1 MILTLLVVGKTD
13 EQFIREGI
21 AIYSQRLKHYI
32 DFRLEVIP
40 DIKKNRNMSE
50 KQQKKEEARK
60 IISRKSVSS
69 ELHIFDEKGKA
80 MTSLM
85 FADFLQ
91 KKMTSGIKEL
101 ILVIGGPY
109 GFSDE
114 VRQTAVSEISLS
126 PMTFPHQLARLLCVE
141 QIYRAFTI
149 IKGEPYHHD

>member
-21 AIYSQRLKHYI
+21 NIYLQRLKHYI
-32 DFRLEVIP
+32 DFRLEIIP
-40 DIKKNRNMSE
+40 DIKKGRNMSE
-50 KQQKKEEARK
+50 NLQKLEEGKR
-60 IISRKSVSS
+60 IISRKTTSS
-69 ELHIFDEKGKA
+69 EMHLFDEKGKA
-80 MTSLM
+80 TTSRM

-91 KKMTSGIKEL
+91 KKMASGIKEL

-114 VRQTAVSEISLS
+114 VRQSAVSEISLS
-126 PMTFPHQLARLLCVE
+126 PMTFSHQLARLLCAE

-149 IKGEPYHHD
+149 LKGEPYHHD

>member
-21 AIYSQRLKHYI
+21 ALYSQRLKHYI

-50 KQQKKEEARK
+50 KQQKNEEARK